1 MAVALKSIH
10 FGGTVPVKRLKGTML
25 PGNRRGE
32 VHRSAARGGP
42 LGQRTAGGVQWLQP
56 SGATVVALGIGAAG
70 PKPSKNPPKNAWGVK
85 KSSYGLVKV
94 LRS

>member
-10 FGGTVPVKRLKGTML
+10 FGGTVPCKRLKGTML

-70 PKPSKNPPKNAWGVK
+70 PKTIQKPTQKCLGS
-85 KSSYGLVKV
+85 
-94 LRS
+94 